1 MFWMIFRKKI
11 RSVCLNSDM
20 LKFIISPA
28 KKMKEGGDGV
38 AFRDLPC
45 FLSQTLE
52 LLEELRNLSYEEV
65 KKIFRANETICRKN
79 YENYKFFRID
89 GSLSPAIFSYD
100 GIQYAYM
107 KPNVF
112 TDEELEYLQNHLFIL
127 SGFYGLL
134 RPLDGIRPYR
144 LEMGSP
150 FRGRNFDSLYDFWKD
165 LLCKKVYESAE
176 TVLNLASEEYAKA
189 LRPYIPKDKKWID
202 VRFFDRVGD
211 KYIEKGIYVKMARGL
226 MVRFLCE
233 NRIEEAEEI
242 KEFRELGYRYDKKM
256 SKDDEYV
263 FVKEES
269 KC

>member
-1 MFWMIFRKKI
+1 MFWIDFRKKI
-11 RSVCLNSDM
+11 RSVCSNFDM
-20 LKFIISPA
+20 MKFVISPA

-38 AFRDLPC
+38 PVFDSPC
-45 FLSQTLE
+45 FLFKTQE
-52 LLEELRNLSYEEV
+52 LLNELQSLNYEQM
-65 KKIFRANETICRKN
+65 KKIFKANETICRKN
-79 YENYKFFRID
+79 FENFKSFRID

-112 TDEELEYLQNHLFIL
+112 TDDELEYLQNHLYII

-144 LEMGSP
+144 LEMGSA
-150 FRGRNFDSLYDFWKD
+150 FRGRNFVSLYDFWGD
-165 LLCKKVYESAE
+165 RLSKKVYESAT

-189 LRPYIPKDKKWID
+189 LRPYIPKDKRWID
-202 VRFFDRVGD
+202 VRFFDRVGT
-211 KYIEKGIYVKMARGL
+211 KYVEKGVYVKMARGL

-233 NRIEEAEEI
+233 NRIEEAEQI
-242 KEFRELGYRYDKKM
+242 KNFKEMGYHYDQEMSNKNEYIFVRED
-256 SKDDEYV
+256 
-263 FVKEES
+263 S